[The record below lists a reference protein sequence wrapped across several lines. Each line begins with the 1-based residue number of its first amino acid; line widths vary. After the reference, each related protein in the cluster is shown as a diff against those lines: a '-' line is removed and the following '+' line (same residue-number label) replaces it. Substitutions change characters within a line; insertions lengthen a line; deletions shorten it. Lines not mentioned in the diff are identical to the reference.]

1 MPGTSKTGIEA
12 VMSSHLRKR
21 AQFEMKSGKLPSPEA
36 ALALAIKESKA
47 PRAKVKRLEK
57 SIVAEENDYPKECRK
72 NTNDLLLGSSTML
85 GGAFI

>member
-1 MPGTSKTGIEA
+1 
-12 VMSSHLRKR
+12 
-21 AQFEMKSGKLPSPEA
+21 
-36 ALALAIKESKA
+36 LAIKESKA